1 MLFSWRIAGNHF
13 RQEAHQHAL
22 AARLRGSGAKCNP
35 PPWSIKTWR
44 SRTRGP
50 TKSRATPCT
59 TKSGRTL
66 NSNSTCGTP
75 YASNI
80 RSGSSRTATV
90 LLVVPTRGDSPNCL
104 PYLLRGNTAEIAL
117 ARRLRERSQFS
128 HFQSL
133 AGFFGRYFAPSGHAL
148 LPLNCECPELE
159 HLNPHVCEASDHE
172 FTGQEKAQSIRES
185 VYRLV
190 HPSVSQSEFLEL
202 FDDCRR
208 RLFERGQGDFRDR
221 DFIEDLAPDYCR
233 CTDLHRR
240 HRQQRDPDPGGDQGN
255 QRRHFPSDLPYRWDY
270 IGAIENS

>member
-133 AGFFGRYFAPSGHAL
+133 ARFLWAIFCALWSSLTAAQLRMPPSL
-148 LPLNCECPELE
+148 
-159 HLNPHVCEASDHE
+159 SI
-172 FTGQEKAQSIRES
+172 SIRTS
-185 VYRLV
+185 AKPPTTNL
-190 HPSVSQSEFLEL
+190 
-202 FDDCRR
+202 
-208 RLFERGQGDFRDR
+208 
-221 DFIEDLAPDYCR
+221 PDKKKR
-233 CTDLHRR
+233 NR
-240 HRQQRDPDPGGDQGN
+240 
-255 QRRHFPSDLPYRWDY
+255 
-270 IGAIENS
+270 